1 MIEDPYNPFSMLNPR
16 IVAKEKLLEQ
26 TLDLTRNSNNI
37 LLEYS
42 TGSGKSNNAIQ
53 IHNKKASGKK
63 VLLVVAEILHYE
75 VWREEYI
82 KFGHQSL
89 LKDVKMICY
98 HSLSKEEGIFYD
110 MIIFDEIHHGLNTEG
125 RINALKNVKS
135 VFNIFLSATLTKEQK
150 ETLKTI
156 FPNTTLLRYTLKD
169 ALEKGAINDYKIVF
183 LECDVNNG
191 LTYYIYKNKNK
202 LKKGGTYEE
211 LEFKDRYKRTSI
223 PSKIKCTASEYIQ
236 YYVERAKQARKR
248 MGFSDYETKWF
259 LIARLNLKNAL
270 AEVKTHDAGRLLKYL
285 ESQNKRFICFT
296 NTIDNVEKFSK
307 EHGIHSKKSAKVN
320 LQIFNDFQDKKINSL
335 YVVNKLTEGMNPNDV
350 NIGVIT
356 QLDNTLRIY
365 EQKTGR
371 IFRGESP
378 VIYVLYLKDTL
389 DESYIQN
396 VTENIDFELIEF
408 STVKKFLNDNKEYDK
423 NK

>member
-1 MIEDPYNPFSMLNPR
+1 MIENPYNPFSMLNPR

-53 IHNKKASGKK
+53 IHNQKASGRK

-98 HSLSKEEGIFYD
+98 HSLSKEAGVFYD
-110 MIIFDEIHHGLNTEG
+110 MIIFDEIHHGLNTES

-135 VFNIFLSATLTKEQK
+135 VFNIFLSATLTRKQK
-150 ETLKTI
+150 EILTTI
-156 FPNTTLLRYTLKD
+156 FPNTTLLKYTLKD

-202 LKKGGTYEE
+202 LKKGETYEK
-211 LEFKDRYKRTSI
+211 LGFKDRYKKTSKPTQI
-223 PSKIKCTASEYIQ
+223 ACTASEYIQ
-236 YYVERAKQARKR
+236 YNVERVKQARKR
-248 MGFSDYETKWF
+248 MQASEHETKQF
-259 LIARLNLKNAL
+259 LIARLNLKKAL
-270 AEVKTHDAGRLLKYL
+270 AEIKTHDAERLIKYL
-285 ESQNKRFICFT
+285 EAQGERFICFASS
-296 NTIDNVEKFSK
+296 IDHIERFNKVNS
-307 EHGIHSKKSAKVN
+307 IHSKKRPQVN

-350 NIGVIT
+350 NVGVIT

-371 IFRGESP
+371 IFRGKSP

-389 DESYIQN
+389 DEVYIQN
-396 VTENIDFELIEF
+396 VTENIDFELTEF